1 MNLRTVL
8 ATVVGVSFFSPV
20 LVQANSDEK
29 AKSLF
34 VQGAAP
40 PCAIC
45 HTYSAAGSNGM
56 VGPNLDDLQPTAQ
69 AVRLAVTNGVGV
81 MPAYGETLSSEEI
94 EAIVQ
99 FVSKK

>member
-1 MNLRTVL
+1 
-8 ATVVGVSFFSPV
+8 
-20 LVQANSDEK
+20 
-29 AKSLF
+29 
-34 VQGAAP
+34 
-40 PCAIC
+40 
-45 HTYSAAGSNGM
+45 M

-81 MPAYGETLSSEEI
+81 MPAYGETLSAEEI